1 MIEWPLLLASG
12 MLGSAHCLGM
22 CGPFALAIG
31 AGQASPTANLRRQL
45 AYSAGRIFTYA
56 VLGAFAAFLGAE
68 AAERVAGWTNLPA
81 LLAIGAG
88 VLLAVQGLLAA
99 GLLPKRG
106 IAGHAVCPGAAA
118 FRSLLTSKGSLDVFL
133 AGIFTGFLPCGLLY
147 GMLALAASTQGVV
160 SGLATMAIFGAGTV
174 PAMVA
179 AGVGGSLLG
188 LAARRR
194 LHAVAAWCLVLTGLV
209 SIGRGAGYL
218 SLTGEE
224 PAGCPLCEQREQEA
238 GTSPSPTP

>member
-31 AGQASPTANLRRQL
+31 AGQATPAANLRRQL

-56 VLGAFAAFLGAE
+56 VLGAAAGFLGTQ
-68 AAERVAGWTNLPA
+68 AAERTADWTNLPA
-81 LLAIGAG
+81 VLAITAG
-88 VLLAVQGLLAA
+88 VILAFQGLLAA
-99 GLLPKRG
+99 GVLPKRG

-118 FRSLLTSKGSLDVFL
+118 FRSLLTSKGVIDVFV

-147 GMLALAASTQGVV
+147 GMLALAGSTQHMAT
-160 SGLATMAIFGAGTV
+160 GLATMAVFGAGTV

-179 AGVGGSLLG
+179 AGLGGSLLG

-224 PAGCPLCEQREQEA
+224 PAGCPLCEQVESRE
-238 GTSPSPTP
+238 